1 MRDCD
6 SFPVTAFDPFEIPD
20 RDEVTEA
27 LAEAFNRM
35 DDFLAVQSGDDGI
48 SLDAVEC
55 LQAAVGIEGDAR
67 QLFKGRLAQV
77 SKSAHTGQVLF
88 GVIVGL
94 LAAEARELDP
104 QSSDE

>member
-1 MRDCD
+1 VRDCD

-35 DDFLAVQSGDDGI
+35 DDFLAVQSGTGEI

-77 SKSAHTGQVLF
+77 SKSAHAGQALL

-94 LAAEARELDP
+94 LAAEAGQIDLP
-104 QSSDE
+104 GSNH

>member
-1 MRDCD
+1 
-6 SFPVTAFDPFEIPD
+6 
-20 RDEVTEA
+20 
-27 LAEAFNRM
+27 M
-35 DDFLAVQSGDDGI
+35 DDFLAVQSGDGEI

-67 QLFKGRLAQV
+67 RLFKGRLAQV
-77 SKSAHTGQVLF
+77 SKSAQAGQVLL